1 MNSFTEVPIQ
11 KFKTLIKLKNM
22 DSLLNLG
29 CAIQLLNASGS
40 ARVFNTFL
48 SERFTL
54 WKSCCV
60 SCSSKFFFFFGG
72 GVEFRASCLLGR
84 HSTSP
89 SSRNK
94 TEV

>member
-40 ARVFNTFL
+40 ARVFFNTFL

-54 WKSCCV
+54 
-60 SCSSKFFFFFGG
+60 
-72 GVEFRASCLLGR
+72 
-84 HSTSP
+84 
-89 SSRNK
+89 
-94 TEV
+94 

>member
-72 GVEFRASCLLGR
+72 GCWIQGLMLARQALYQPKFS
-84 HSTSP
+84 
-89 SSRNK
+89 K
-94 TEV
+94 